1 MSETENIEGPKFST
15 KLSTND
21 LRFYF
26 GHSIPVKE
34 IDIADN
40 NVYSLVKE
48 LLSLAYPTIEDEF
61 DKRWIYF
68 YLPISRDIEECE
80 IEEEVDKDIE
90 EESELIVIPVSIMEY
105 KNDYYVTI
113 QTFGLYHVSKGNINS
128 ENIYTDI
135 ITEIKKFI
143 PVIRND
149 EKILEELLP
158 YDIRTGK
165 IKGKYVLENIL
176 PQSELKIILQS
187 YKDFISKGK
196 EIKEISLND
205 YLNTAGICYKG
216 AYKTEAEGL
225 SNLEMYKKWA
235 DGRDGEM
242 LSIKD
247 LDSKEQFS
255 NWLKGGHSGHPFEIV
270 FSWHRHGIHLFP
282 PSFSS
287 NWYSL
292 RVTNFAYA
300 WNFLEMLKNL
310 INEDIPFRSE
320 NLEDVLQFLV
330 GETYFSVNSYEEHNL
345 KYYKCEEYEHYLDH
359 IEWDDI
365 KIVKWKD

>member
-1 MSETENIEGPKFST
+1 MEATKFHT
-15 KLSTND
+15 KLTTND
-21 LRFYF
+21 LKFYF
-26 GHSIPVKE
+26 GHSISVKE
-34 IDIADN
+34 INIADS

-48 LLSLAYPTIEDEF
+48 LLSLAYPTLEDEY

-68 YLPISRDIEECE
+68 YLPVSRNLEEVEEECE
-80 IEEEVDKDIE
+80 DEEIEKEDGLEEK
-90 EESELIVIPVSIMEY
+90 SELIVIPVSIMEY
-105 KNDYYVTI
+105 KNEYHIMI
-113 QTFGLYHVSKGNINS
+113 QSFGIYHVSKGNINS
-128 ENIYTDI
+128 EDIYTDI

-143 PVIRND
+143 PIIRKD

-176 PQSELKIILQS
+176 QQSELKTILQS

-205 YLNTAGICYKG
+205 YLNTSGICYKG

-247 LDSKEQFS
+247 WDSKEQFS
-255 NWLKGGHSGHPFEIV
+255 NWFHGGHIGHPFEIV

-292 RVTNFAYA
+292 RVTNYAYA

-320 NLEDVLQFLV
+320 NLEDVLQYLA

-345 KYYKCEEYEHYLDH
+345 KYYNCEEYDHYLNH